1 MNPRAILSAFVCSL
15 FLAASASL
23 CAAQTSYAITD
34 LGTLTS
40 NGYSVARAVNA
51 TAEVTGAAGN
61 SNSNLS
67 DIFFYSNGAMTSL
80 GTLGGT
86 SGIGNGI
93 NASGQVAGYSQNS
106 SQTYRAFL
114 SSGSTLTDIGD
125 LGGGSAV
132 AYAIN
137 DSGQVVGSAVTA
149 KGENHPFLYRNGRM
163 IDLGTLGSS
172 NNDWWNSA
180 QGINNSGV
188 VTGTSYDA
196 QGNFFGFVWKSGKMT
211 KMGTLGGPWSQGVCH
226 QQQRPGHRPGL
237 YEEWLGSRVHREL
250 WNLPVE
256 RSGHIHRQH
265 QHRLG
270 LRDQRLG
277 SRGRPVHVCRDVSCL
292 RLQRREDQRSQRD
305 DPCRIRLGSDRCRRH
320 QRGRPDR
327 RHGHAQRAGTRVSVD
342 ASVSAVTQKRIGSDS
357 FKKATSF
364 RWPLFSRV
372 RKPTVSPPNSSLPSG
387 TRPGSVPSLPGCRR

>member
-1 MNPRAILSAFVCSL
+1 MNLRACLATSACIL
-15 FLAASASL
+15 FLAAASSL
-23 CAAQTSYAITD
+23 CIAQTSYSVTD

-40 NGYSVARAVNA
+40 NGYSVARAVNSS
-51 TAEVTGAAGN
+51 AEVTGAAGN
-61 SNSNLS
+61 NNSNVS
-67 DIFFYSNGAMTSL
+67 DVFLYSQGTITSL

-93 NASGQVAGYSQNS
+93 NTSGQVAGYSQNS
-106 SQTYRAFL
+106 SNTYRAFL

-137 DSGQVVGSAVTA
+137 DHGQVVGSAVTA

-211 KMGTLGGPWSQGVCH
+211 KMDTLGGPWSQGYAINNKG
-226 QQQRPGHRPGL
+226 QITGL
-237 YEEWLGSRVHREL
+237 AYTKNGSAHAFIANCGTCPLKDLGTF
-250 WNLPVE
+250 
-256 RSGHIHRQH
+256 SGSTSTVWGFGINDAGIVVGQ
-265 QHRLG
+265 
-270 LRDQRLG
+270 
-277 SRGRPVHVCRDVSCL
+277 
-292 RLQRREDQRSQRD
+292 
-305 DPCRIRLGSDRCRRH
+305 
-320 QRGRPDR
+320 
-327 RHGHAQRAGTRVSVD
+327 ATFAGTYHAFVYS
-342 ASVSAVTQKRIGSDS
+342 SAKIKDLNGMIPGGSGWVLIEADGIN
-357 FKKATSF
+357 AAGQI
-364 RWPLFSRV
+364 V
-372 RKPTVSPPNSSLPSG
+372 GMG
-387 TRPGSVPSLPGCRR
+387 THNGQEHAFLLTPQ